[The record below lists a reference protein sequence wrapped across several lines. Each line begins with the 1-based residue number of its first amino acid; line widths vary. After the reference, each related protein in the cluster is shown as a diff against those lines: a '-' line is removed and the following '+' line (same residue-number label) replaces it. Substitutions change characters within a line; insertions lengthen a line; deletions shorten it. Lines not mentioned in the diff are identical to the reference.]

1 MKYLTGK
8 FKYKIINPK
17 RLNMEYNLS
26 NEVEA
31 IRSVS
36 RTISKN
42 IVIELE
48 EWDSNGIQGCGNNCG
63 TNIYVN
69 GKKIED
75 EDGTRV
81 YQALRAVLNHLGYKV
96 EINYR

>member
-1 MKYLTGK
+1 MD
-8 FKYKIINPK
+8 
-17 RLNMEYNLS
+17 YNVS
-26 NEVEA
+26 NEVKA
-31 IRSVS
+31 FRSVLNAN
-36 RTISKN
+36 IKN
-42 IVIELE
+42 LVIELE
-48 EWDSNGIQGCGNNCG
+48 EWDNNGVEGCGNNCG

-81 YQALRAVLNHLGYKV
+81 HQALRAVLHHLGYKV

>member
-1 MKYLTGK
+1 
-8 FKYKIINPK
+8 
-17 RLNMEYNLS
+17 MEYNIS
-26 NEVEA
+26 NGVELV
-31 IRSVS
+31 RHNRPVND
-36 RTISKN
+36 KN
-42 IVIELE
+42 LVIELE
-48 EWDSNGIQGCGNNCG
+48 EWDNNGLQGCGNNCG

-81 YQALRAVLNHLGYKV
+81 YQALRAVLHHLGYKV